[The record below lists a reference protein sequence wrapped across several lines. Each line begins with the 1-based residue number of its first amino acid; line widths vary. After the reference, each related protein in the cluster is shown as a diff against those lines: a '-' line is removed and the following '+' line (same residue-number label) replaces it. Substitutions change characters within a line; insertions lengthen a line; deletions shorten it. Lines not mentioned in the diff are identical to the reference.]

1 MRRSALSL
9 LAVAAP
15 IVVAAAL
22 RGWGLAHGELVWH
35 PDEIFMVVIP
45 LGFFGGDLNPHQFH
59 YPSAHFYLL
68 GAAYGLLYLTD
79 LARGLTGGLYEWVAL
94 HGLFEMERLRDLARW
109 VSFAFSV
116 GTVGLTGIVAGRL
129 AGRSAAALAASA
141 LAVSVLHVR
150 QAQIAGVD
158 SAMAFWFVAALWAAL
173 RLADDGR
180 LRAYL
185 LCGLFIGICAA
196 TKYPGVAAAGGVM
209 GAHLLAGGSLLD
221 RRLWAAGL
229 ASAVTFGLLS
239 PYVWLDADTF
249 LRHFRFQID
258 HVQTGNSP
266 VFLPVFHHLW
276 FSLRYSLGEPGWLI
290 MLGMICWAL
299 LRRTRQ
305 LDIILCAFAC
315 AYALVSWGELVFVRY
330 AMPLFALQV
339 ILLGVA
345 MPMVATKLAQY
356 RGPRLFWLGVLAA
369 VTLALPTARAFR
381 VASISA
387 AADTRTQAA
396 QWMAQHVR
404 SGSRCCNFGGWAGD
418 VQVRTFEHLWW
429 LLVRHEEAYGLTRL
443 EEVAPRLQPGT
454 VGRPYYSFTAG
465 GDRAASE
472 TGSWDLVDDVQC
484 DYVLIHDHPLPSSRL
499 DSSFVAQLKA
509 RGQRLASFQPG
520 PGVDTAVFDAM
531 DAYYIPFAHM
541 DGIQRPGPA
550 IEIWHIDGQPQS
562 RRLIPSV
569 NERLATAHALLS
581 MSAARDKDWPLA
593 LRTVQHAFRYNPTG
607 PRVVEAWGQL
617 ASELGRT
624 QDAVDAFRE
633 LSQLEPEHTDGL
645 EALSRLREREG
656 NWAEAIVT
664 RAAAAAQ
671 QPRSASARWQWAH
684 ALAQAGQNGAALQEF
699 REALRLDPQ
708 SARTRHAIGTLLFQL
723 GETIEA
729 AKHLDLAVLLAPENA
744 AYHLDAGVAQE
755 RLGHAD
761 VALRLWQR
769 SAELSPDLVK
779 AHRYIA
785 HAAHD
790 LGDTTLALAHWRAL
804 RRLDTNDAV
813 VLEGARA
820 LLDLD
825 RASEAAVWVT
835 DYLGTRTD
843 TSAAELRNA
852 LRATQGR

>member
-15 IVVAAAL
+15 LVVAAAL

-116 GTVGLTGIVAGRL
+116 GTVGLTGMVADRI
-129 AGRSAAALAASA
+129 AGRSAGVVAASA

-173 RLADDGR
+173 RLTGDRR

-185 LCGLFIGICAA
+185 LCGLFIGLCAA

-209 GAHLLAGGSLLD
+209 GAHLLAGRSLLD
-221 RRLWAAGL
+221 WRLWAAGL
-229 ASAVTFGLLS
+229 ASVVTFSLLS

-249 LRHFRFQID
+249 LRHFRFQLD

-266 VFLPVFHHLW
+266 VFLPVLYHLW

-290 MLGMICWAL
+290 MLGIICWAL
-299 LRRTRQ
+299 LRRVRQ
-305 LDIILCAFAC
+305 LDVILCAFAF

-330 AMPLFALQV
+330 AMPLFALQA
-339 ILLGVA
+339 ILLGA
-345 MPMVATKLAQY
+345 AIPMVASKLSQY
-356 RGPRLFWLGVLAA
+356 RGRRLFWLGILAA

-381 VASISA
+381 VATISA
-387 AADTRTQAA
+387 AVDTRTQAA
-396 QWMAQHVR
+396 QWMAQNVP
-404 SGSRCCNFGGWAGD
+404 SGSRCCNFGGWGGD

-429 LLVRHEEAYGLTRL
+429 LLVRHEEAYGLTGL
-443 EEVAPRLQPGT
+443 EEIAPRLQPAT

-465 GDRAASE
+465 GDRTASAA
-472 TGSWDLVDDVQC
+472 GSWDLVDDVQC
-484 DYVLIHDHPLPSSRL
+484 AYVLIHDHPLPSSHL
-499 DSSFVAQLKA
+499 DSSFVAQLEA

-520 PGVDTAVFDAM
+520 SGVNRAEFDPM

-550 IEIWHIDGQPQS
+550 IEIWRIDGQPQS
-562 RRLIPSV
+562 RRPIPSV
-569 NERLATAHALLS
+569 NERLAKAHALLS
-581 MSAARDKDWPLA
+581 MSATRDKDWPLA
-593 LRTVQHAFRYNPTG
+593 LQAL
-607 PRVVEAWGQL
+607 QL
-617 ASELGRT
+617 ASRYMPTDPTAVKAWGRLSTELGRT
-624 QDAVDAFRE
+624 QDAVDAFGE
-633 LSQLEPEHTDGL
+633 LRHLEPGYADGL
-645 EALSRLREREG
+645 EGLSTLWAQEG
-656 NWAEAIVT
+656 NWPAAVAT
-664 RAAAAAQ
+664 REAAAAL
-671 QPRSASARWQWAH
+671 QPHSAGARRQWAY
-684 ALAQAGQNGAALQEF
+684 ALAQAGQNDAALHEF
-699 REALRLDPQ
+699 REALRLAPQ
-708 SARTRHAIGTLLFQL
+708 SATTRHAIGTLLFQS

-729 AKHLDLAVLLAPENA
+729 AQHLDLAVLLAPENA
-744 AYHLDAGVAQE
+744 DYHLDAGVAHE

-761 VALRLWQR
+761 AALRLWQR
-769 SAELSPDLVK
+769 AAELSPGLVN

-785 HAAHD
+785 HAARD

-804 RRLDTNDAV
+804 RRLDINDAV

-820 LLDLD
+820 LLDLN
-825 RASEAAVWVT
+825 RAAEAAVWIT

-843 TSAAELRNA
+843 TSSTELSNT